1 MCACN
6 ELHMRAGC
14 GKSACPVRRGLR
26 KAVIL
31 PHSSVT
37 LLVKNTCI
45 NRYEVRRVAY
55 FVVEG
60 RIEGEQSAAGQRLER
75 STLS

>member
-37 LLVKNTCI
+37 LLASVVKSSFRFEWSGLEICEI
-45 NRYEVRRVAY
+45 DSASGY
-55 FVVEG
+55 FKSRGGSSE
-60 RIEGEQSAAGQRLER
+60 
-75 STLS
+75 